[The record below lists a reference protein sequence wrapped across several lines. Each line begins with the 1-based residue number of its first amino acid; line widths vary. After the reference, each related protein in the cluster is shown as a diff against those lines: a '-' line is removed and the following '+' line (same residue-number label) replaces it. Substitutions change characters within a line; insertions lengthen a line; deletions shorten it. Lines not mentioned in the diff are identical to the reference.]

1 MGELYFDSNSTTRVH
16 PEVVRVMND
25 VMLKDY
31 GNPSSL
37 HALGDRASKI
47 LESARLNV
55 SKAIGAKYDEIYFT
69 SGATESNNLAIIGL
83 ASAFPEKRRILISSI
98 EHPSIREVCKHLKSK
113 DYEIV
118 EIPVDKDGFV
128 NLKFIENNLNKNTLI
143 VSVIHGQNIFGT
155 LQNLK
160 KIGDICKAKKV
171 LFHTDASQSFGKTKI
186 LVHDWNLDMLSASA
200 HKISGPKGVGVLYI
214 DNKLKI
220 NPLFYGG
227 GQERGLRS
235 GTENVPGIA
244 GLDKAVQIAI
254 KEDWKKI
261 SKMRDYLIENLA
273 KMGAELIG
281 SRNERVLN
289 NIFVYFSGLDSERLL
304 YDLSAKKI
312 YISVG
317 SACDSKKKL
326 EDASLL
332 ALGLSKEKLNSV
344 IRISLPVDVKKKDV
358 DYFVEVLKRLMSKCL
373 LKEHFEHPKVQTKL
387 KNFLM
392 NRFKS

>member
-1 MGELYFDSNSTTRVH
+1 M
-16 PEVVRVMND
+16 
-25 VMLKDY
+25 
-31 GNPSSL
+31 
-37 HALGDRASKI
+37 
-47 LESARLNV
+47 
-55 SKAIGAKYDEIYFT
+55 
-69 SGATESNNLAIIGL
+69 
-83 ASAFPEKRRILISSI
+83 
-98 EHPSIREVCKHLKSK
+98 
-113 DYEIV
+113 
-118 EIPVDKDGFV
+118 
-128 NLKFIENNLNKNTLI
+128 
-143 VSVIHGQNIFGT
+143 
-155 LQNLK
+155 
-160 KIGDICKAKKV
+160 
-171 LFHTDASQSFGKTKI
+171 
-186 LVHDWNLDMLSASA
+186 
-200 HKISGPKGVGVLYI
+200 
-214 DNKLKI
+214 
-220 NPLFYGG
+220 
-227 GQERGLRS
+227 RS